1 MQKSPETRKG
11 ELLAAATALFRKN
24 GVDRTAVSDIVR
36 EAHVSQGTFYNYF
49 QSKDEIF
56 VAVLE
61 QATADMVEEIRE
73 TGERTDLDPLQK
85 LKSLSLQ
92 DFQINRTNDSLFDVL
107 HESRYADAHQKY
119 IVARIEKL
127 RPIYANVIRQ
137 GVEQGIFHTLYP
149 EEAAHFMLTAV
160 KFVFDP
166 AFFTYSEEGMIRMGQ
181 AVGDFCER
189 ILGASHDA
197 DNLNGEEWANSIEK
211 YFGRNQHESSLS

>member
-1 MQKSPETRKG
+1 MQKSPETRKE
-11 ELLAAATALFRKN
+11 ELLAAASALFRKN

-36 EAHVSQGTFYNYF
+36 EAHVAQGTFYNYF

-56 VAVLE
+56 AAVLE
-61 QATADMVEEIRE
+61 QATADMMEEMRK
-73 TGERTDLDPLQK
+73 TGERTDLSPLRK
-85 LKSLSLQ
+85 LKLLSMQ
-92 DFQINRTNDSLFDVL
+92 DFRMNRTNDSLFDVL

-137 GVEQGIFHTLYP
+137 GVEQGVFHTNYP
-149 EEAAHFMLTAV
+149 EEAAHFMLTAI

-197 DNLNGEEWANSIEK
+197 DTRGAEEWANSIK
-211 YFGRNQHESSLS
+211 NYYGRNHHESSF

>member
-1 MQKSPETRKG
+1 MQKSPETRKE
-11 ELLAAATALFRKN
+11 ELLAAASTLFRKN

-36 EAHVSQGTFYNYF
+36 EAHVAQGTFYNYF

-56 VAVLE
+56 AAVLE
-61 QATADMVEEIRE
+61 QATADMIEEMRK
-73 TGERTDLDPLQK
+73 TGERTDLNPLRK
-85 LKSLSLQ
+85 LELLSLQ
-92 DFQINRTNDSLFDVL
+92 DFRRNRTNDSLFDVL

-137 GVEQGIFHTLYP
+137 GVEQGVFHTLYP
-149 EEAAHFMLTAV
+149 EEAAHFMLTAI

-181 AVGDFCER
+181 AVGEFCER

-197 DNLNGEEWANSIEK
+197 DTRGWEEWADSIKK
-211 YFGRNQHESSLS
+211 YLGRNQHESSL

>member
-1 MQKSPETRKG
+1 MPKSPETRKE
-11 ELLAAATALFRKN
+11 ELLAAADALFRKD
-24 GVDRTAVSDIVR
+24 GVDCTAVSDIVR

-56 VAVLE
+56 AAVLE
-61 QATADMVEEIRE
+61 QATSDMMEEMRK
-73 TGERTDLDPLQK
+73 TGERADLDPPQK
-85 LKSLSLQ
+85 LKLLSLQ
-92 DFQINRTNDSLFDVL
+92 DFQMNRTNDSLFDVL

-137 GVEQGIFHTLYP
+137 GVEMGIFHTSYP
-149 EEAAHFMLTAV
+149 DEAAHFMLTAI

-189 ILGASHDA
+189 ILGAPHDVGSC
-197 DNLNGEEWANSIEK
+197 NGEEWAQNIK
-211 YFGRNQHESSLS
+211 QYFRRNLHESDL

>member
-1 MQKSPETRKG
+1 MKSPETRKE
-11 ELLAAATALFRKN
+11 ELLAAAAALFRKD

-56 VAVLE
+56 AAVLE
-61 QATADMVEEIRE
+61 QATSDMMEEMRK
-73 TGERTDLDPLQK
+73 TGERTDLDPFQK
-85 LKSLSLQ
+85 LKLLSLQ
-92 DFQINRTNDSLFDVL
+92 DFQLNRTNDSLFDVL

-137 GVEQGIFHTLYP
+137 GVEKGVFNTPYP
-149 EEAAHFMLTAV
+149 EEAAHFMLTAI

-166 AFFTYSEEGMIRMGQ
+166 AFFTYSEEGMLRMGQ

-189 ILGASHDA
+189 ILGAAHDA
-197 DNLNGEEWANSIEK
+197 DSSGGDEWANSIKK
-211 YFGRNQHESSLS
+211 YLGRNQHESSFS